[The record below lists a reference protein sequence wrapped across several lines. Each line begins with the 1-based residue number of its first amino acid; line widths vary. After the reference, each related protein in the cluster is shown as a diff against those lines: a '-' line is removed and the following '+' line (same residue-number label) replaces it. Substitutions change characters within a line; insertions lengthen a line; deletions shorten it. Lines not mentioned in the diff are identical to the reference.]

1 MIIVITST
9 VVQGLTFQIS
19 HPDWLLETNPME
31 NKGHAKEEC
40 EDRYVLILSSPKLP
54 LLCTYLYFQEC
65 FKCNNISYFVILSF
79 DPGMLE
85 AEGQNK
91 MIACRRPKWMMFG
104 KLFWNLDPN

>member
-40 EDRYVLILSSPKLP
+40 EDRYVLNLSSPKLS
-54 LLCTYLYFQEC
+54 LIHYFPKR
-65 FKCNNISYFVILSF
+65 FKSNTISYFVILSF
-79 DPGMLE
+79 DPGMRE
-85 AEGQNK
+85 AEEQNK
-91 MIACRRPKWMMFG
+91 TIACRRPKWMMFG

>member
-31 NKGHAKEEC
+31 NQGRAKEEC
-40 EDRYVLILSSPKLP
+40 EDRYVLNLP
-54 LLCTYLYFQEC
+54 NNSYHIHIFHFQ
-65 FKCNNISYFVILSF
+65 KRYNCNTVSYFVILSF

>member
-1 MIIVITST
+1 MIIVITSI

-19 HPDWLLETNPME
+19 HPDWLLETNQME

-40 EDRYVLILSSPKLP
+40 EDR
-54 LLCTYLYFQEC
+54 
-65 FKCNNISYFVILSF
+65 F
-79 DPGMLE
+79 DPGTLE
-85 AEGQNK
+85 AEGQSK

>member
-40 EDRYVLILSSPKLP
+40 EDRYVLNLSSPKLS
-54 LLCTYLYFQEC
+54 LLYIISKNVLNAILYL
-65 FKCNNISYFVILSF
+65 IL
-79 DPGMLE
+79 
-85 AEGQNK
+85 
-91 MIACRRPKWMMFG
+91 
-104 KLFWNLDPN
+104 LF